1 MQRTLLPA
9 IWIAALILLT
19 ATMLIPACNDDDDDN
34 TPGDD
39 EATPDLNGWTD
50 EDGTL
55 VFQDENNQQCPPPLP
70 DLISE
75 SELQTFLDAYLGDYL
90 DEYGNKRE
98 LECDPTGRWE
108 VVCEEGENFCRAG
121 WRFPVLANIKDQDLT
136 LTGHVIDSVN
146 PWAAGTG
153 QVYLDYEDRTINGDR
168 FANDFAYRI
177 VYAEPTFGA
186 VWTKEEK

>member
-1 MQRTLLPA
+1 MF
-9 IWIAALILLT
+9 IL
-19 ATMLIPACNDDDDDN
+19 ACDDSDDDDN
-34 TPGDD
+34 DDNDDD

-55 VFQDENNQQCPPPLP
+55 VYQDENNQQCPPPMP
-70 DLISE
+70 DMVSE
-75 SELQTFLDAYLGDYL
+75 SELQKFLDAYLGAYL
-90 DEYGNKRE
+90 DEYGNKRG
-98 LECDPTGRWE
+98 LKCDPTGRWE

-121 WRFPVLANIKDQDLT
+121 WRFPMLAKIVDRDLT

-153 QVYLDYEDRTINGDR
+153 QVYLDYEGQTISGDR

-177 VYAEPTFGA
+177 VFNDPTFGA
-186 VWTKEEK
+186 VWTKQDK